1 MAELNENARVRL
13 AFFKRRSHF
22 KRSSQW
28 LPTMMVLT
36 VVVLAG
42 GRLITLSVQQ
52 RAEQMRGSAEEL
64 VTRYGRSI
72 ETQLGR
78 LANRASSDGTRAELD
93 QLLSSLQLSR
103 LIDTEYDFELS
114 KIDAAGGRP
123 RVFVSTRIDPLDD
136 GVARPI
142 RAPAGFRQDL
152 PSGYLQLAIRP
163 KTGWYPARELA
174 AAIALLA
181 VVAWL
186 LGFAAHDLVH
196 SLHRAREAL
205 ALSRRQL
212 SITHRK
218 LSTEIEQREN
228 VQKSFEHS
236 RYHDPFTGLPN
247 RRYFMD
253 QLDRALREVRTR
265 RRRRVAVM
273 LIDIDRFKLI
283 NDTLGHTAGDE
294 LVVQAARRFQKATEP
309 LECVLARWSGDQ
321 FAVLVLD
328 VESVDAA
335 LDIAALLQ
343 GALQESF
350 DLRKHRLSVA
360 ARVGVTCIDSGLQRA
375 EEALR
380 EADIALSVA
389 KRQDTPSA
397 VAYQPAMGGS
407 AASLVS
413 LEADLHVAL
422 ERRELRLLFQ
432 PIVDLR
438 TQHVCGAEALL
449 RWQHPVEGLL
459 TPDKFLSVAEE
470 AGLIV
475 PITRWTISRVCKLA
489 AEWRQRLPQ
498 DRDFYLS
505 INLSATALR
514 DPELSAY
521 VAHVLEDTGAP
532 PSTLKF
538 ELTESGLIADPGA
551 MREVL
556 DSLRALGIEMMLD
569 DFGTGYSSLSYL
581 QLFPFDYVKID
592 RPFVNRAGSERANTA
607 IAAAIVQMAAS
618 LGLKSV
624 AEIVETQA
632 AAQDLQQMGCDYAQ
646 GYFYC
651 EPVGAEEALHVL
663 RSSDGSLLAARS
675 SATVASANAVSDD
688 SPTVMIPEDTLVL
701 SDETLILPAEMVAE
715 QLAEERLRDE
725 SRSTRSREGA

>member
-1 MAELNENARVRL
+1 MAV
-13 AFFKRRSHF
+13 FKRG
-22 KRSSQW
+22 SQW
-28 LPTMMVLT
+28 LPTVMVLT

-42 GRLITLSVQQ
+42 GRLITLSVQE
-52 RAEQMRGSAEEL
+52 RAAQMRGSAEEL
-64 VTRYGRSI
+64 VASYGRAI
-72 ETQLGR
+72 EAQLQTLADRAGR
-78 LANRASSDGTRAELD
+78 GGARAELD

-103 LIDTEYDFELS
+103 LIDAEYDFELS

-123 RVFVSTRIDPLDD
+123 RVFVSTRIDPLED
-136 GVARPI
+136 GVASGI
-142 RAPAGFRQDL
+142 RAPAGFSQDL

-163 KTGWYPARELA
+163 KTGWYPARELV
-174 AAIALLA
+174 AAIGLLA
-181 VVAWL
+181 FVAWL
-186 LGFAAHDLVH
+186 LAFATHDLVH
-196 SLHRAREAL
+196 GLHRARDAL

-212 SITHRK
+212 QAANRK
-218 LSTEIEQREN
+218 LVAEIEQHEKLR
-228 VQKSFEHS
+228 KSFEHS
-236 RYHDPFTGLPN
+236 RYHDAFTGLPN
-247 RRYFMD
+247 RRYFME

-265 RRRRVAVM
+265 RRQRLAVI

-283 NDTLGHTAGDE
+283 NDSLGHTAGDE
-294 LVVQAARRFQKATEP
+294 LVVQAARRFQKATAP

-321 FAVLVLD
+321 FAVLVFD
-328 VESVDAA
+328 VDSIDAA

-343 GALQESF
+343 RALQESF
-350 DLRKHRLSVA
+350 QLRKHRLSVA

-389 KRQDTPSA
+389 KRHDTASA

-422 ERRELRLLFQ
+422 ERRELHLLFQ
-432 PIVDLR
+432 PIIDLHNQR
-438 TQHVCGAEALL
+438 VAGAEALL

-459 TPDKFLSVAEE
+459 TPDKFLGVAEE

-475 PITRWTISRVCKLA
+475 PITRWTILRVCKLA

-498 DRDFYLS
+498 DRNFYFS
-505 INLSATALR
+505 VNLSAAALR
-514 DPELSAY
+514 DPELSAF
-521 VAHVLEDTGAP
+521 VAGVLKDTGTP
-532 PSTLKF
+532 PGTLKF
-538 ELTESGLIADPGA
+538 ELTEGGLISNPGA
-551 MREVL
+551 MREIL
-556 DSLRALGIEMMLD
+556 DGLHSLGIEMMLD

-592 RPFVNRAGSERANTA
+592 RPFVNRAGSERANSA

-632 AAQDLQQMGCDYAQ
+632 AAQDLQRMGCDYAQ

-651 EPVGAEEALHVL
+651 EPVEAEEALRVL
-663 RSSDGSLLAARS
+663 RG
-675 SATVASANAVSDD
+675 SDD
-688 SPTVMIPEDTLVL
+688 SPTLILEKTLDI
-701 SDETLILPAEMVAE
+701 SEQTLMLPAETVA
-715 QLAEERLRDE
+715 ARLRDDTSPGK
-725 SRSTRSREGA
+725 SRPGRSRPGRSREAG